1 MTVWNERDFN
11 IAILYWKGKITLKEA
26 LESNPMIP
34 ASSWNLRKLQYEQI
48 YNKTRIRGNDLKPI
62 GKIVFEKYLQDENN
76 NIRKKNNI
84 WNLSVWFLI
93 IIFFFIYYC
102 LINK

>member
-1 MTVWNERDFN
+1 MNIIFFVFSEMTVWNERDFN

-34 ASSWNLRKLQYEQI
+34 ASSWNLQKLQYEQI

-62 GKIVFEKYLQDENN
+62 GRLYLR
-76 NIRKKNNI
+76 NIYKMR
-84 WNLSVWFLI
+84 I
-93 IIFFFIYYC
+93 II
-102 LINK
+102 